1 MQPYSTPFY
10 FVILGLALIPI
21 VIAQL
26 LGKKLMWYQVLLTIA
41 FLWLTFSGTVTIWAL
56 IGFGVFQTIIVK
68 FYEWYRVKQNKNQSF
83 VFYLIILLSIL
94 PLVIVKVH
102 PLFNPGPGPGSI
114 LGFLG
119 ISYISFKTVAM
130 IMEIRDGQIGRAHV

>member
-10 FVILGLALIPI
+10 FLILGLALIPI

-68 FYEWYRVKQNKNQSF
+68 FYEWYRVKQSKNQTF

-102 PLFNPGPGPGSI
+102 PLDRKS
-114 LGFLG
+114 
-119 ISYISFKTVAM
+119 V
-130 IMEIRDGQIGRAHV
+130 V

>member
-10 FVILGLALIPI
+10 FLILGLALIPI

-68 FYEWYRVKQNKNQSF
+68 FYEWYRVKQSGAE
-83 VFYLIILLSIL
+83 VVL
-94 PLVIVKVH
+94 PVLTGVSRGIWVWSTVV
-102 PLFNPGPGPGSI
+102 LYMQLYRS
-114 LGFLG
+114 LG
-119 ISYISFKTVAM
+119 
-130 IMEIRDGQIGRAHV
+130 

>member
-83 VFYLIILLSIL
+83 VFYLCSIQDL
-94 PLVIVKVH
+94 DQVQ
-102 PLFNPGPGPGSI
+102 
-114 LGFLG
+114 FLD
-119 ISYISFKTVAM
+119 S
-130 IMEIRDGQIGRAHV
+130 